1 MVLAV
6 AGLQWVGL
14 SLRCFHFII
23 YFKIMYQKS
32 PSGQGCSHFP
42 SFCCHQPPPCGLVN
56 IISSK
61 EKSRQFWE
69 MFLVLFSFFLFYT
82 WLQFQEEL
90 PEYNKKAVFTP
101 QMSRGHTTMLLNTFG
116 AVPVKSCVYEEK
128 QEGSVFYSLSQ
139 NAKVWGCGCNSQ
151 PSGLSGSARPLG
163 MKGFGG
169 ELVR

>member
-1 MVLAV
+1 MTSFEHKRYLQAYIVVELV
-6 AGLQWVGL
+6 FYYIFHILFILLLCNGL
-14 SLRCFHFII
+14 
-23 YFKIMYQKS
+23 
-32 PSGQGCSHFP
+32 
-42 SFCCHQPPPCGLVN
+42 
-56 IISSK
+56 
-61 EKSRQFWE
+61 
-69 MFLVLFSFFLFYT
+69 FLVLFSFFLFYT

-163 MKGFGG
+163 MKGLR
-169 ELVR
+169 ETAPSDPYPAILRKPTRKVRTWVLKGSWCCLLIRDF